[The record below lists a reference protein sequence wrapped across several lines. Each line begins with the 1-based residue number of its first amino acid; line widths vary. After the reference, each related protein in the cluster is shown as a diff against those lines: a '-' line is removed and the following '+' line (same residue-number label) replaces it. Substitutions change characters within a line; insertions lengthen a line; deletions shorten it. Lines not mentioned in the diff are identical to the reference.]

1 MLFAA
6 AFSDHLFAGFFMF
19 AFLCWFAMR
28 KFKQIDSEGTVKKA
42 ARDKFL
48 STLTRWLK

>member
-1 MLFAA
+1 MLFAVSL
-6 AFSDHLFAGFFMF
+6 SDHLFAGFCMF
-19 AFLCWFAMR
+19 CFLLWFAAR
-28 KFKQIDSEGTVKKA
+28 KLRQIDSDGVVKKA